1 MSQAQTDFDATTG
14 KRIREALASQGLFRH
29 MAAQVEDIGPGTLTM
44 SLPYR
49 PEVAQQHGFFHGG
62 AIGFLVDNTTTA
74 CAGTVLREPGQ
85 AVLTAEYKINIVAPG
100 VGARLICRANVIKP
114 GRMLIPVEAKVFAQT
129 DDGAE
134 KLVAVGLATIAVI
147 DAARVGGKA

>member
-1 MSQAQTDFDATTG
+1 MRDEVFDATIG
-14 KRIREALASQGLFRH
+14 VRIRDALASQGLLRH
-29 MAAQVEDIGPGTLTM
+29 MGAEVEDVSPGALTM

-49 PEVAQQHGFFHGG
+49 SEVAQQHGFFHGG
-62 AIGFLVDNTTTA
+62 AIGFLIDNTTTA

-85 AVLTAEYKINIVAPG
+85 AVLTAEYKLNIVAPG
-100 VGARLICRANVIKP
+100 VGARLVCRATVIKP
-114 GRMLIPVEAKVFAQT
+114 GRMLIPVEAKVFAQ
-129 DDGAE
+129 DQDGAE